1 MFPAGI
7 YYVQTR
13 GCASS
18 VRDIG
23 GKSMIIAVQRCS
35 GEVKQT
41 HFHKLTFF
49 LYQFYTIT
57 MKRPLGHLRNMDVYL

>member
-1 MFPAGI
+1 MRTDA
-7 YYVQTR
+7 R
-13 GCASS
+13 LASS

-41 HFHKLTFF
+41 HHKQYLTPAVQDHF
-49 LYQFYTIT
+49 L
-57 MKRPLGHLRNMDVYL
+57 